1 MPLGV
6 KIQHLKITDQSEDSI
21 LLSYQKLM
29 LNFFPDLKLLHT
41 RIYSIFLCGNDI
53 FLTLKGHLGSNQGQ
67 ICQTKKTKKKS
78 YFMIEEI
85 CFEYHGV
92 SLYPYPK
99 CYVNTRSFRGQI
111 KVKY

>member
-6 KIQHLKITDQSEDSI
+6 KIQHQKITNQSEDSI

-29 LNFFPDLKLLHT
+29 LNIFSDLKLLHT
-41 RIYSIFLCGNDI
+41 RIYSIFLCSNDI

-67 ICQTKKTKKKS
+67 ICKTKQN
-78 YFMIEEI
+78 YFMIEKK
-85 CFEYHGV
+85 CFKYHGV